1 VSCVLLSGGRDF
13 QASCRSFW
21 WVLNCYSAVSVEG
34 SGGLSLPEF
43 LLCGCRQTLW
53 RLSIGPVAATPCQS
67 SLVGAIGVFWRIWG
81 CRRGRFGAASDFWR
95 FCGGC
100 RQVLCIL
107 GAFPAICGGF
117 RRICAGLECF
127 RRSVVL
133 SARLAVGDL
142 GLLVDSVV
150 AVGDL
155 GLSEGSGVA
164 VGDLGCRQVLGW
176 LLEFFFGC

>member
-1 VSCVLLSGGRDF
+1 V
-13 QASCRSFW
+13 
-21 WVLNCYSAVSVEG
+21 
-34 SGGLSLPEF
+34 
-43 LLCGCRQTLW
+43 T
-53 RLSIGPVAATPCQS
+53 
-67 SLVGAIGVFWRIWG
+67 VG
-81 CRRGRFGAASDFWR
+81 R

-133 SARLAVGDL
+133 SASLAVGDL
-142 GLLVDSVV
+142 GLLV
-150 AVGDL
+150 DL

>member
-1 VSCVLLSGGRDF
+1 V
-13 QASCRSFW
+13 
-21 WVLNCYSAVSVEG
+21 
-34 SGGLSLPEF
+34 
-43 LLCGCRQTLW
+43 T
-53 RLSIGPVAATPCQS
+53 
-67 SLVGAIGVFWRIWG
+67 VG
-81 CRRGRFGAASDFWR
+81 R

-155 GLSEGSGVA
+155 GLSEGSGVWLSVIWV
-164 VGDLGCRQVLGW
+164 VGRFWGGCWNFFLLLIAGVTKVLV
-176 LLEFFFGC
+176 

>member
-1 VSCVLLSGGRDF
+1 V
-13 QASCRSFW
+13 
-21 WVLNCYSAVSVEG
+21 
-34 SGGLSLPEF
+34 
-43 LLCGCRQTLW
+43 
-53 RLSIGPVAATPCQS
+53 
-67 SLVGAIGVFWRIWG
+67 VG
-81 CRRGRFGAASDFWR
+81 R

-117 RRICAGLECF
+117 RRICAGLEYF

-176 LLEFFFGC
+176 LLEFFLVADCWCYEGSGVADCCVDLGLVAVWVAVWP

>member
-1 VSCVLLSGGRDF
+1 
-13 QASCRSFW
+13 
-21 WVLNCYSAVSVEG
+21 
-34 SGGLSLPEF
+34 
-43 LLCGCRQTLW
+43 
-53 RLSIGPVAATPCQS
+53 
-67 SLVGAIGVFWRIWG
+67 
-81 CRRGRFGAASDFWR
+81 
-95 FCGGC
+95 
-100 RQVLCIL
+100 
-107 GAFPAICGGF
+107 
-117 RRICAGLECF
+117 LEYF

-176 LLEFFFGC
+176 LLEFFLVADCWCYEGSGVADCCVDLGLVAVWVAVWP